1 MIDVLMILDTVL
13 TGAACLLTVTV
24 LALLCVIYAQQRA
37 KKRNC
42 GFTAL
47 DENTQAIL
55 LRETPDA
62 PQAMIANIQQ
72 KAFADANGK
81 TNRGSVRIGSGQY
94 YTQGEYDEM
103 RSFALQQPLP

>member
-1 MIDVLMILDTVL
+1 MLLDTVL
-13 TGAACLLTVTV
+13 TGAACLLTVAV

-37 KKRNC
+37 KKRRR

-47 DENTQAIL
+47 SEQLQSIL
-55 LRETPDA
+55 LCETPDA
-62 PQAMIANIQQ
+62 PQPMIASIQQ

-103 RSFALQQPLP
+103 RDFVLQQPLP